1 LPDRK
6 YISCSAAPSKR
17 EDALKIGINVTN
29 EEMGKILRDPETVKE
44 LAKTFEVSTRS
55 VRSALDGVTQSDL
68 AKRIRK
74 RALDMGL
81 KEKGKER
88 VTVLK

>member
-1 LPDRK
+1 
-6 YISCSAAPSKR
+6 
-17 EDALKIGINVTN
+17 
-29 EEMGKILRDPETVKE
+29 MGKILRDPETVKE
-44 LAKTFEVSTRS
+44 LAKTFEGSTRS

-81 KEKGKER
+81 KEKGKEQ

>member
-1 LPDRK
+1 MSQIYFRSLQRLPK
-6 YISCSAAPSKR
+6 
-17 EDALKIGINVTN
+17 G
-29 EEMGKILRDPETVKE
+29 ILRDPEAVKE
-44 LAKTFEVSTRS
+44 LAKAFQVTTKS

-81 KEKGKER
+81 KEKGTEQAI
-88 VTVLK
+88 VLN

>member
-1 LPDRK
+1 MR
-6 YISCSAAPSKR
+6 
-17 EDALKIGINVTN
+17 
-29 EEMGKILRDPETVKE
+29 KILRDS
-44 LAKTFEVSTRS
+44 AS
-55 VRSALDGVTQSDL
+55 VRALAEAFGVTTRMVNMALNGEFRSDL
-68 AKRIRK
+68 VKRIRQ

>member
-1 LPDRK
+1 M
-6 YISCSAAPSKR
+6 S
-17 EDALKIGINVTN
+17 TN
-29 EEMGKILRDPETVKE
+29 NEMRKILRDS
-44 LAKTFEVSTRS
+44 AS
-55 VRSALDGVTQSDL
+55 VRALAEAFGVTTRMVNMALNGEFRSDL
-68 AKRIRK
+68 IKRIRQ

>member
-1 LPDRK
+1 MSKIRVIL
-6 YISCSAAPSKR
+6 AASSKR

-29 EEMGKILRDPETVKE
+29 EEMTKILRDPEAVKE
-44 LAKTFEVSTRS
+44 LAKAFQVTTKS

-81 KEKGKER
+81 REKGEEQ
-88 VTVLK
+88 VTVL

>member
-1 LPDRK
+1 MV
-6 YISCSAAPSKR
+6 YIFAAPSKR

-29 EEMGKILRDPETVKE
+29 EEMRKILRDPEAVKE
-44 LAKTFEVSTRS
+44 LAKAFQVTTKS

-81 KEKGKER
+81 REKGEEQ
-88 VTVLK
+88 VTVL

>member
-1 LPDRK
+1 MPDRK

-29 EEMGKILRDPETVKE
+29 EEMTKILRDPEAVKE
-44 LAKTFEVSTRS
+44 LAKAFQVTTKS

>member
-1 LPDRK
+1 MNML
-6 YISCSAAPSKR
+6 YIFTASSKR

-29 EEMGKILRDPETVKE
+29 EEMGKILRDPEAVKE
-44 LAKTFEVSTRS
+44 LAKAFQVTTKS

-81 KEKGKER
+81 REKGKEQ
-88 VTVLK
+88 VTVLN

>member
-1 LPDRK
+1 
-6 YISCSAAPSKR
+6 
-17 EDALKIGINVTN
+17 
-29 EEMGKILRDPETVKE
+29 MGKILRDPESVKE
-44 LAKTFEVSTRS
+44 LAKAFRVSTQM
-55 VRSALDGVTQSDL
+55 VRAALNDASQSDL

>member
-1 LPDRK
+1 MKTVILF
-6 YISCSAAPSKR
+6 AASSKR

-29 EEMGKILRDPETVKE
+29 EEMGKILREPGAVTE
-44 LAKTFEVSTRS
+44 LAKAFQVTPQT
-55 VRSALDGVTQSDL
+55 VRLALNGVTQSDL

-81 KEKGKER
+81 KEKGTEQAI
-88 VTVLK
+88 VLN

>member
-1 LPDRK
+1 MRGSKLV
-6 YISCSAAPSKR
+6 SLFAASSKR

-29 EEMGKILRDPETVKE
+29 EEMGKILRDPEAVKE
-44 LAKTFEVSTRS
+44 LAKAFQVTTKS

-81 KEKGKER
+81 KEKGTEQAI
-88 VTVLK
+88 VLN

>member
-1 LPDRK
+1 MNIL
-6 YISCSAAPSKR
+6 YVLTASSKR

-29 EEMGKILRDPETVKE
+29 EEMGKILRDPEAVKE
-44 LAKTFEVSTRS
+44 LAKAFQVTTKS

-81 KEKGKER
+81 REKGKEQ
-88 VTVLK
+88 VTVLN

>member
-1 LPDRK
+1 MRVAN
-6 YISCSAAPSKR
+6 IFAFFAASSKR

-29 EEMGKILRDPETVKE
+29 EEMGKILRDPEAVKE
-44 LAKTFEVSTRS
+44 LAKAFQVTTKS

-81 KEKGKER
+81 KEKGTEQAI
-88 VTVLK
+88 VLN

>member
-1 LPDRK
+1 MAK
-6 YISCSAAPSKR
+6 AFQ
-17 EDALKIGINVTN
+17 VTT
-29 EEMGKILRDPETVKE
+29 K
-44 LAKTFEVSTRS
+44 S

-81 KEKGKER
+81 KEKGTEQAI
-88 VTVLK
+88 VLN